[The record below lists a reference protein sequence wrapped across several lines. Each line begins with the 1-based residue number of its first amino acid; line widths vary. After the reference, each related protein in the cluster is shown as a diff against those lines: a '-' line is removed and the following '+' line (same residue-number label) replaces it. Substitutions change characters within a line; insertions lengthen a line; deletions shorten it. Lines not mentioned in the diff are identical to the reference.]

1 MLYCW
6 LVSSVMGGMD
16 DVRNDREALFL
27 VPCELNVYVGC
38 GLTARSEVDFLRC
51 LSEDVDSTDLELAE
65 SLLDPKPSPFVCQ
78 GHPGILAYI

>member
-1 MLYCW
+1 MRTCWVLYCW

-38 GLTARSEVDFLRC
+38 GLTARSEVDFLRGGVIIC
-51 LSEDVDSTDLELAE
+51 FHIFSV
-65 SLLDPKPSPFVCQ
+65 
-78 GHPGILAYI
+78 